1 MNIVL
6 LLTLLAVP
14 GGPDLSSFERVLLP
28 MHGGSTAGARSSS
41 WKVEEVIFNASDDV
55 TRFYPYYPQ
64 PHPLFGPP
72 EFGSLD
78 AGKRLDALLID
89 EPQPCRLICPAPL
102 PHPGAILWLERNRA
116 QAAVVHDRVF
126 EVNADVDNYGA
137 IVPGVREESF
147 RTGRTTFVDVPFVE
161 NFRTTL
167 RVYNLSDVPLG
178 ITLRVYDAANA
189 TAVAQVLNVRPVH
202 GAPLNGLPLIPGYAQ
217 IALDNI
223 VPPASTDLSESS

>member
-102 PHPGAILWLERNRA
+102 PH
-116 QAAVVHDRVF
+116 
-126 EVNADVDNYGA
+126 
-137 IVPGVREESF
+137 
-147 RTGRTTFVDVPFVE
+147 
-161 NFRTTL
+161 
-167 RVYNLSDVPLG
+167 
-178 ITLRVYDAANA
+178 
-189 TAVAQVLNVRPVH
+189 
-202 GAPLNGLPLIPGYAQ
+202 
-217 IALDNI
+217 
-223 VPPASTDLSESS
+223 